1 MCNVTSEDRISTVKL
16 KNKVKLNAMAER
28 LQKTRLLWSGYLE
41 IKKQNSRKFE
51 VGGILASGRR
61 RLWNEAIIRDLE
73 KEEVSKE
80 LVRHKNAWRSF
91 TKTRVT

>member
-41 IKKQNSRKFE
+41 IKKTEFAK
-51 VGGILASGRR
+51 
-61 RLWNEAIIRDLE
+61 
-73 KEEVSKE
+73 
-80 LVRHKNAWRSF
+80 VRGWWYFS
-91 TKTRVT
+91 